1 MKPLKPY
8 GAKRCVLCRR
18 AWAPNKVSQATVNGV
33 SGLYVCRDCEAKAV
47 KAT

>member
-33 SGLYVCRDCEAKAV
+33 SGLYVCLECEKTAG